1 MGAYISRP
9 KVAVSTTVGSIA
21 RGLGGGVGLGDCAG
35 KRGPRVVF
43 QQERQ
48 HPFQEWEEG
57 REALS
62 ADPGIGSVIRGHALQ
77 HKGKCFNCFEKHLKI
92 FKGCFPLATPCQ
104 ALGSQQVF
112 LLMADQA

>member
-9 KVAVSTTVGSIA
+9 EAAVSTTVGSIA

-62 ADPGIGSVIRGHALQ
+62 VAPGIGSVIRGHAVQ
-77 HKGKCFNCFEKHLKI
+77 HKGKHFNPWVLHCTRSTL
-92 FKGCFPLATPCQ
+92 
-104 ALGSQQVF
+104 
-112 LLMADQA
+112 